1 MSPAWRRLVAPL
13 PLTLVL
19 LAAACSATGTD
30 ASEGDVANT
39 VALGDLA
46 TDPPTVPAETDTEPT
61 GPRSVVI
68 VGDSISVG
76 AKDDYLAS
84 MPLDDVNVEATSGIR
99 LGGQRKV
106 LTFVIASDPD
116 VLVVELGT
124 NDLPVYE
131 PAFLDEIDS
140 VLDEAA
146 DLPCVRWVIP
156 YAPRA
161 ATAVKAVR
169 EHLEVAV
176 ERYPNLGL
184 VDWDGMVE
192 DDPTLLADDGLH
204 PDDRGHLE
212 LAKAVADST
221 TSCA

>member
-1 MSPAWRRLVAPL
+1 VSPAWRRLVAPL
-13 PLTLVL
+13 PLALVL
-19 LAAACSATGTD
+19 LAAACTATGTD

-39 VALGDLA
+39 VALGGLA
-46 TDPPTVPAETDTEPT
+46 TDPPTVPAETDTQPS

-76 AKDDYLAS
+76 ANDDYLAT
-84 MPLDDVNVEATSGIR
+84 MPLDDVSVEAESGIR
-99 LGGQRKV
+99 LRGQRKV
-106 LTFVIASDPD
+106 LTFVIGADPD

-140 VLDEAA
+140 VLDEAS

-169 EHLEVAV
+169 EHLEDAV
-176 ERYPNLGL
+176 GRYPNLGL
-184 VDWDGMVE
+184 VDWEGMVE
-192 DDPTLLADDGLH
+192 DDPTLLSGDGLH
-204 PDDRGHLE
+204 PDERGHLA
-212 LAKAVADST
+212 LAQAVADST